1 MGISVT
7 GLSITPVKSTRLHE
21 VDKIELGRSGVRD
34 NRRFYIVDG
43 RRHLINGKRLG
54 ELNAVVAEYADP
66 RLKLTFPDGTTVE
79 EDVRLG
85 EEVETKFFSVTD
97 SGRLLEGSFS
107 QALSDYAGRPLEL
120 VEARASAI
128 DRGSMGVASLIS
140 RASLARLAQENGGD
154 HGIDWRRFRMLIEID
169 GVQAHEEDTW
179 LGRATRIGGA
189 VVMWGGN
196 VGRCLTTS
204 RDPETGDV
212 DLPTLDMLRSY
223 RGEVNSTEPLPFGVY
238 GEVIDEGEI
247 QLGDTVELL

>member
-21 VDKIELGRSGVRD
+21 VDKVELGHNGVRD
-34 NRRFYIVDG
+34 NRRFYMVDR

-54 ELNAVVAEYADP
+54 ALNAIVAEYVDP

-97 SGRLLEGSFS
+97 SGRLVQGPFS
-107 QALSDYAGRPLEL
+107 QALSDYAGQPLEL

-128 DRGSMGVASLIS
+128 DRGAMGVASVIS
-140 RASLARLAQENGGD
+140 RASLARLAQENGAHD
-154 HGIDWRRFRMLIEID
+154 IDWRRFRMLIEID
-169 GVQAHEEDTW
+169 GVQAHEEDRW
-179 LGRATRIGGA
+179 VDRATRVGGA
-189 VVMWGGN
+189 VIRWGGN

-204 RDPETGDV
+204 RDPDTGKI

-223 RGEVNSTEPLPFGVY
+223 RSAVDSTEALPFGVY
-238 GEVIDEGEI
+238 GDVLEAGEI
-247 QLGDTVELL
+247 RVGDALELLD

>member
-1 MGISVT
+1 VRISVT

-21 VDKIELGRSGVRD
+21 VDTIELTRTGVRD

-54 ELNAVVAEYADP
+54 ELNAVVAEYDDP

-79 EDVRLG
+79 DDVRLG

-97 SGRLLEGSFS
+97 SGRLLDGPFS
-107 QALSDYAGRPLEL
+107 QALTDYAGRPLEL
-120 VEARASAI
+120 VAARASAI

-140 RASLARLAQENGGD
+140 RASLARLAQENGD
-154 HGIDWRRFRMLIEID
+154 HNIDWRRFRMLIEID
-169 GVQAHEEDTW
+169 GVGAHEEDLW

-204 RDPETGDV
+204 RDPETGEV

-223 RGEVNSTEPLPFGVY
+223 RGAVDSTEPLPFGVY
-238 GEVIDEGEI
+238 GEVLDEGEI
-247 QLGDTVELL
+247 RVGDQVELLD